1 MNLRASGIW
10 HRFFLMPSLLTTF
23 LGLFE
28 RADRIFKH
36 LVQGVLVI
44 VLLSMISLVFAQV
57 LLRGIF
63 NSGITWADVVGRH
76 MVLWIAFLGA
86 MLATR
91 SRQHISIDLAAR
103 LVPRRARNALRFML
117 DVVACIVCCAL
128 TIAAVKFVIAEHEME
143 TVLFAGI
150 PLWTIGTIIPFGFA
164 TMTFE
169 YAVGVVLDIL
179 RFIYNGSVSRL
190 ASERRPV

>member
-1 MNLRASGIW
+1 MPGLLR
-10 HRFFLMPSLLTTF
+10 TF
-23 LGLFE
+23 LDIFSA
-28 RADRIFKH
+28 ADRAFKFI
-36 LVQGVLVI
+36 VQGVLVT
-44 VLLSMISLVFAQV
+44 VLLSMIGLVFVQV
-57 LLRGIF
+57 LLRGFF
-63 NSGITWADVVGRH
+63 NSGIVWADVVARH

-103 LVPRRARNALRFML
+103 LVPRRARNALRFFL
-117 DVVACIVCCAL
+117 DIVACIICCAL
-128 TIAAVKFVIAEHEME
+128 TIAAVKFVISEREME
-143 TVLFAGI
+143 MVLFANI

-164 TMTFE
+164 MMTFE

-179 RFIYNGSVSRL
+179 RFVYNGQTAHL